1 MLPATAKL
9 FHNFAPLQTPI
20 FVSAKPHE
28 AGHNVALKHSADTP
42 LAGRSRVELISRTQN
57 EQKRPPGYGREGV
70 SSQ

>member
-28 AGHNVALKHSADTP
+28 AGHNVALKHSAEAAFRKP
-42 LAGRSRVELISRTQN
+42 LQAELIL
-57 EQKRPPGYGREGV
+57 G
-70 SSQ
+70 

>member
-42 LAGRSRVELISRTQN
+42 YGRLLAG
-57 EQKRPPGYGREGV
+57 
-70 SSQ
+70 